1 LAPRSGKCA
10 PTLEGTLTVT
20 LRHPADD
27 PRSRQARG
35 KSEPSAVAALDRARA
50 MKAEMETLGI
60 NQKQLAERKG
70 LTTTRVS
77 QLLSLLRLP
86 PEVLDHVE
94 RLRGKPL
101 GELHLTE
108 RALRLKYRP

>member
-1 LAPRSGKCA
+1 LTGTIQA
-10 PTLEGTLTVT
+10 TLH
-20 LRHPADD
+20 HPADD
-27 PRSRQARG
+27 PRSPEARG
-35 KSEPSAVAALDRARA
+35 KKEPSVVAALDRARA
-50 MKAEMETLGI
+50 LKAEMNALGI
-60 NQKQLAERKG
+60 NQKQLAKRRG
-70 LTTTRVS
+70 LPTTRVY
-77 QLLSLLRLP
+77 QLLSLLGLP